1 MPLMTAP
8 KLAPKI
14 APEDRKLAI
23 GFALLMAL
31 ASVLAIFAA
40 RAGGQGGALPSSYS
54 AGNNGTKAAFLL
66 LGQMG
71 YAPQRWTANPRKLA
85 DLPPHATLILADPI
99 PSDEGDVEAVRQFL
113 RNGGRVVATG
123 VGFAQFVP
131 RPPIR
136 AGTPHF
142 AWKDYPPHEPSAL
155 TRGIHA
161 ITLAPKFYFDS
172 EKLDAPFLDGDES
185 PVTRFSYGAGEVI
198 WWSTADPMSNSG
210 IRESDNAQLL
220 LNSVGD
226 PVRGPVLWDEYFHQ
240 GGKTVV
246 DSVLAS
252 PLRWGLLQAALIGA
266 LVCLTYSR
274 QFGPARQSVASS
286 RLAPM
291 EFVETLA
298 ALYQKSGAAHIAVEI
313 VYEQFR
319 GALQRRFSV
328 RTDADAA
335 QVAAAIAAHLPEA
348 DAADTLTLVR
358 RIEDAV
364 RNSKLPVEQA
374 TALVGEMHQLS
385 TRLKLKSGL
394 ADKRGER

>member
-8 KLAPKI
+8 KLAP
-14 APEDRKLAI
+14 EDRKLAM
-23 GFALLMAL
+23 GFALLLAL
-31 ASVLAIFAA
+31 ASVLAVFAV
-40 RAGGQGGALPSSYS
+40 RAGGEGGALPSSYS

-66 LGQMG
+66 LAQMG

-85 DLPPHATLILADPI
+85 DLPPHATLILADPM

-113 RNGGRVVATG
+113 RNGGRVLATG
-123 VGFAQFVP
+123 VSFAQFVP
-131 RPPIR
+131 GRPIH

-142 AWKDYPPHEPSAL
+142 QWKDYPPHEPSEL

-161 ITLAPKFYFDS
+161 ITLAPKFYFDG
-172 EKLDAPFLDGDES
+172 EKMDAPFLDGDES

-198 WWSTADPMSNSG
+198 WWSTSDPMSNSG
-210 IRESDNAQLL
+210 IRERDNAQLL

-226 PVRGPVLWDEYFHQ
+226 PGRGPVLWDEYFHQ
-240 GGKTVV
+240 GGKTVI
-246 DSVLAS
+246 DSILAS

-274 QFGPARQSVASS
+274 QFGPARQSVAAA

-298 ALYQKSGAAHIAVEI
+298 ALYQRSGAAHIAVEI

-348 DAADTLTLVR
+348 DTADTLALIR
-358 RIEDAV
+358 RIEEAV
-364 RNSKLPVEQA
+364 GNSKLPVEKA

-385 TRLKLKSGL
+385 TRLKLKSGV
-394 ADKRGER
+394 ADKRGE